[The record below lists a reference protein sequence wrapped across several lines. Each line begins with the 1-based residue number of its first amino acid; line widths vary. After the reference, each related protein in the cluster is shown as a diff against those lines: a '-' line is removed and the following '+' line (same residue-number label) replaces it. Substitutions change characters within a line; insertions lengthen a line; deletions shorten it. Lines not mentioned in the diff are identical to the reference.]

1 MIEVRNLTKHFGS
14 NPVLKDVSFRIE
26 KGESVVIIGRS
37 GCGKSVLLK
46 HLIGLL
52 QPDAGRVLIESE
64 DIVGMGEREL
74 MRIRRKFGMLFQSA
88 DLFDSICPENVGFAF
103 AVSVPCPA
111 ARFPKSREVSN
122 GDLPGIENK
131 KPSELSGG
139 MRKRVGLARAII
151 YRPAIVL
158 YDEPTTGLD
167 PIVSDSIDQLIL
179 RVRDRLS
186 VTTVVVTHD
195 MRSTRR
201 LGQLILM
208 LHNRQIYAAGTAD
221 EIFHSSDPIVRRYE
235 GFPIQRALFD
245 MDKSRL
251 EWKVGLFVFVGLVLA
266 AGLLL
271 QFSKGTTFFRP
282 AYEIILE
289 APTVSGL
296 KPRAQVLMSGIQV
309 GSVSAMQLASDGKS
323 ILITLRIYQQYQI
336 YKDARFVFE
345 QSGFLGDQYVAILPT
360 QNQGE
365 VFRPGDRAAAE
376 APLDIQKIARSAAGL
391 LEHIDAAATNINHVL
406 SDARLTVLSARA
418 LTNLQTAFDN
428 FHRVSERSLE
438 VVENAGALRTLIA
451 QPSPPRSA
459 ICSASRIR
467 LMRRLATCAPC
478 WLPIHPPSLLPSAI
492 FNLPLI
498 P

>member
-74 MRIRRKFGMLFQSA
+74 LRVRRKFGMLFQSA
-88 DLFDSICPENVGFAF
+88 ALFDSMTVAENVGFAF
-103 AVSVPCPA
+103 
-111 ARFPKSREVSN
+111 RRERALPNREIRQRVAEVLEMV
-122 GDLPGIENK
+122 DLPGTENK

-201 LGQLILM
+201 LGQRILM

-221 EIFHSSDPIVRRYE
+221 EIFHSSDPIVRRFIE
-235 GFPIQRALFD
+235 G
-245 MDKSRL
+245 
-251 EWKVGLFVFVGLVLA
+251 
-266 AGLLL
+266 
-271 QFSKGTTFFRP
+271 
-282 AYEIILE
+282 
-289 APTVSGL
+289 VSDPKEL
-296 KPRAQVLMSGIQV
+296 
-309 GSVSAMQLASDGKS
+309 
-323 ILITLRIYQQYQI
+323 Y
-336 YKDARFVFE
+336 F
-345 QSGFLGDQYVAILPT
+345 
-360 QNQGE
+360 
-365 VFRPGDRAAAE
+365 
-376 APLDIQKIARSAAGL
+376 
-391 LEHIDAAATNINHVL
+391 
-406 SDARLTVLSARA
+406 
-418 LTNLQTAFDN
+418 
-428 FHRVSERSLE
+428 
-438 VVENAGALRTLIA
+438 
-451 QPSPPRSA
+451 
-459 ICSASRIR
+459 
-467 LMRRLATCAPC
+467 
-478 WLPIHPPSLLPSAI
+478 
-492 FNLPLI
+492 
-498 P
+498 